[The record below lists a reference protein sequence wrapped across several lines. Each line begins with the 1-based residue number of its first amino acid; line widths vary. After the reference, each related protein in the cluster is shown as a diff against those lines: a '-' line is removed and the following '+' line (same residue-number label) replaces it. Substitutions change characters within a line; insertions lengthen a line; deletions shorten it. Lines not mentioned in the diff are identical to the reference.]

1 MQRGGHS
8 GGRPFLGFFCFLRY
22 AGLERDPFLL
32 PAQRRAP
39 KDTLFLLPAQRRARK
54 RPSFCFL
61 HNAGPR
67 KTPFFASCTTQGP
80 EKDPLFASCATQ
92 GPKKTLFLLPAQRRA
107 RKRPF
112 FASCTTQG
120 PKKTPFLLPAQR
132 RARKRPSFCFLR
144 NAGSKKGLISRGGK
158 ALHETGDWLCDSR
171 RRFRATP
178 YPRDSAPSV
187 HSHFHAYFCR
197 SFG

>member
-32 PAQRRAP
+32 PAQRRARKRP
-39 KDTLFLLPAQRRARK
+39 SFCFLRNAGPEKDPFLLPAQRRARK
-54 RPSFCFL
+54 RPPFCFL
-61 HNAGPR
+61 HNA
-67 KTPFFASCTTQGP
+67 GP

-92 GPKKTLFLLPAQRRA
+92 GPKKT
-107 RKRPF
+107 
-112 FASCTTQG
+112 
-120 PKKTPFLLPAQR
+120 PFLLPAQR
-132 RARKRPSFCFLR
+132 RAPKDALFCSLR

-158 ALHETGDWLCDSR
+158 AFHETGDWLCDSR
-171 RRFRATP
+171 HRFRATP

>member
-32 PAQRRAP
+32 PAQRRA
-39 KDTLFLLPAQRRARK
+39 RK

-61 HNAGPR
+61 RNA
-67 KTPFFASCTTQGP
+67 GP
-80 EKDPLFASCATQ
+80 EKD
-92 GPKKTLFLLPAQRRA
+92 
-107 RKRPF
+107 
-112 FASCTTQG
+112 
-120 PKKTPFLLPAQR
+120 PFLLPAQR
-132 RARKRPSFCFLR
+132 RARKRPPFCFLR
-144 NAGSKKGLISRGGK
+144 NAGLEKDPFLLPAQRRAPKDALSCSLRCAGSKKGLISRGGK
-158 ALHETGDWLCDSR
+158 AFHETGDWLCDSR

-178 YPRDSAPSV
+178 YPRDSAPSI